1 MKEDPYLSPKSD
13 AGRNSVILRDLKP
26 TSKSIF
32 KLLFIGFLFG
42 LGPIFLLSGFYAL
55 FTGGES
61 IIIYNHEKLSGI
73 SGFIGTLIFIP
84 FMALIFSSLL
94 WLFVL
99 FGSWLYTRF
108 WDLNLEFK
116 E

>member
-1 MKEDPYLSPKSD
+1 MEDPYKSPKSQV
-13 AGRNSVILRDLKP
+13 GRNSVMLRDLKP

-42 LGPIFLLSGFYAL
+42 FGPIFLFGGFYAL

-61 IIIYNHEKLSGI
+61 MVSFNDEKLTGL

-84 FMALIFSSLL
+84 IFSLIFSAIV
-94 WLFVL
+94 WLFVS
-99 FGSWLYTRF
+99 FGIWLYTRA
-108 WDLNLEFK
+108 WNLNLEFK